1 MEIFLFYDRN
11 FLSPRPLLV
20 LYCPNNMECLKTP
33 PFVIILI
40 SAGDNSAQKVSSC
53 VLSGFAF
60 LKSKNHVCDHINWR
74 FIYPWTCCEGCFE
87 MSMFMWTLDTA
98 APCTQ
103 LAPDSHRAVMFI
115 PLPSRAGHTCAAIPW
130 PGHTCAGIPLPGH
143 TCAESSAVCWSD
155 CHLPQ
160 AKDELKSYVHI
171 LFL

>member
-1 MEIFLFYDRN
+1 MVTYFKEKKRKVCRGLKFSAHSMEIFLFYDRN

-53 VLSGFAF
+53 ALSGFAF
-60 LKSKNHVCDHINWR
+60 LKSKNHVYHFHLR
-74 FIYPWTCCEGCFE
+74 FYLPLNLLRRVFWNVHLSDTA
-87 MSMFMWTLDTA
+87 TTA

-115 PLPSRAGHTCAAIPW
+115 PLPSRAGHTCVAIP
-130 PGHTCAGIPLPGH
+130 
-143 TCAESSAVCWSD
+143 
-155 CHLPQ
+155 
-160 AKDELKSYVHI
+160 
-171 LFL
+171 